1 MASFRVCAPC
11 STTAFYHPPGAHE
24 HDVLGTIAT
33 HVARPRYDYIDLPLA
48 DAGQRGEEEAR
59 LGQGGA

>member
-11 STTAFYHPPGAHE
+11 GTTAFYHPPGALE

-33 HVARPRYDYIDLPLA
+33 HVARPRYDHIDLSLE
-48 DAGQRGEEEAR
+48 DAGQRGEEGAR